1 MKIIDTLLE
10 IKKFREAQA
19 QTKLVKQR
27 ARHARA
33 RTERD
38 TAEDTLSTHKVTA
51 KAQELAWFGELMG
64 QQVRVHI
71 IESVRAEV
79 GLLTATTHRLTDDLQ
94 QAETTLDQERQA
106 VDVARQGVVRAE
118 QVKEKFVQL
127 VRIYADAA
135 FLQAERAEDLEME
148 EVASLRRERSEWD
161 QPDTSAEG
169 QS

>member
-1 MKIIDTLLE
+1 MKIINMLLD

-19 QTKLVKQR
+19 QTALAKQR

-33 RTERD
+33 RKARD
-38 TAEDTLSTHKVTA
+38 VAEDSLNAHRDQATQ
-51 KAQELAWFGELMG
+51 QENAWFGELMG

-79 GLLTATTHRLTDDLQ
+79 GLLTATTHRLTDGLQ
-94 QAETTLDQERQA
+94 QAETTLDQERQG
-106 VDVARQGVVRAE
+106 VDFARQGVIRAE
-118 QVKEKFVQL
+118 QVKEKFVRL
-127 VRIYADAA
+127 VQIYADEA

-161 QPDTSAEG
+161 QPDNLAEG
-169 QS
+169 

>member
-1 MKIIDTLLE
+1 LKIINTLLE

-27 ARHARA
+27 TRHARA
-33 RTERD
+33 RSERD
-38 TAEDTLSTHKVTA
+38 AAEVDLRTHKVKA
-51 KAQELAWFGELMG
+51 KEQEAQWFGDLMG
-64 QQVRVHI
+64 HQVRVHI

-79 GLLTATTHRLTDDLQ
+79 GQLTATTHRLSDGLQ
-94 QAETTLDQERQA
+94 QAETTLDQEHQA

-127 VRIYADAA
+127 VRIYADEA

-161 QPDTSAEG
+161 QPDTLAEE
-169 QS
+169 QP